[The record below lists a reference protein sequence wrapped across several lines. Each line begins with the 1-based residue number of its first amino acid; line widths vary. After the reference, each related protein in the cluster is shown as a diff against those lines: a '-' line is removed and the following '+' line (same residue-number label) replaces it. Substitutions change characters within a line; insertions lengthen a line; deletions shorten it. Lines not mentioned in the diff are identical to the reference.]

1 MLLHFPFLLAFIRFS
16 KCQLLM
22 VGGTEDLG
30 KLIEVYHDD
39 DSNSLE
45 VPDFPFGTD
54 VKNGAVGG
62 TYFNSLHLICGG
74 FNAGSDLVSQCYV
87 GKNNGQWS
95 AAGISIIT
103 LNGIFSFKATHEC
116 SSKTTSQIQK
126 CIQNVFSVFD
136 SFHVRA
142 KIRRSCRAVCA
153 KPNPISVGN
162 WRPLI
167 RGLNV

>member
-16 KCQLLM
+16 NCQLLM

-39 DSNSLE
+39 DSNSPSE
-45 VPDFPFGTD
+45 IPDYPFGND

-62 TYFNSLHLICGG
+62 TYFDSLHLICGG

-95 AAGISIIT
+95 AAGTGIIT
-103 LNGIFSFKATHEC
+103 LNGIFSFKAN
-116 SSKTTSQIQK
+116 S
-126 CIQNVFSVFD
+126 
-136 SFHVRA
+136 
-142 KIRRSCRAVCA
+142 
-153 KPNPISVGN
+153 
-162 WRPLI
+162 
-167 RGLNV
+167 